1 MPEVKEV
8 MPEENSL
15 VVALVKIAD
24 AVSETQDILNAS
36 YELYATIRDGDAN
49 LTTDTIAVI
58 MRVLNEKAEELLQE
72 IEQTAGKLKTAV
84 A

>member
-1 MPEVKEV
+1 MPETLNEEKNLPIVSLINVMDAASEV
-8 MPEENSL
+8 Q
-15 VVALVKIAD
+15 A
-24 AVSETQDILNAS
+24 ILNAS
-36 YELYATIRDGDAN
+36 YELYATIRDGDDN

-72 IEQTAGKLKTAV
+72 IEQTADKLRAAV